1 MSAILKA
8 KNINF
13 AYGPNRILTDVN
25 VQFEKGK
32 VHAIIGRS
40 GSGKTTLLSIL
51 SGISNYQNGSII
63 YKGKEISRVSLSK
76 YRKETSII
84 FQSFNLIS
92 YLNAIQNII
101 VSLDIMNEP
110 GNKKEKAMHL
120 LQQVGIAEK
129 DWYRP
134 CDKLSGGQQQRVAI
148 ARSLACES
156 EVIFADEPT
165 GNLDS
170 KTSTEITNLLCN
182 LAAAHNKCV
191 ICVTHDLKFKNKADI
206 VYLIKDGKIEI

>member
-1 MSAILKA
+1 MNTILKA

-13 AYGPNRILTDVN
+13 AYDKNPILTDIN

-32 VHAIIGRS
+32 VHAIIGTS

-63 YKGKEISRVSLSK
+63 YKGNEISRVSLSK

-84 FQSFNLIS
+84 FQNFNLIS
-92 YLNAIQNII
+92 YLNAVQNIV
-101 VSLDIMNEP
+101 VSLDIMNQP
-110 GNKKEKAMHL
+110 GDKKQKAKSL
-120 LQQVGIAEK
+120 LQQVGILEK

-134 CDKLSGGQQQRVAI
+134 CEKLSGGQQQRVAI

-170 KTSTEITNLLCN
+170 KTSKDITDLLCN
-182 LAAAHNKCV
+182 LAATHNKCV
-191 ICVTHDLKFKNKADI
+191 ICVTHDMKFKNKADV

>member
-1 MSAILKA
+1 MNAILKA

-13 AYGPNRILTDVN
+13 AYDKTTILSDIN

-32 VHAIIGRS
+32 VHAIIGTS

-63 YKGKEISRVSLSK
+63 YKGQEISRVSLSK

-84 FQSFNLIS
+84 FQNFNLIS
-92 YLNAIQNII
+92 YLNAVQNII
-101 VSLDIMNEP
+101 VSLDIMNDP
-110 GNKKEKAMHL
+110 GDKREKAKSL
-120 LQQVGIAEK
+120 LQQVGILEK

-134 CDKLSGGQQQRVAI
+134 CEKLSGGQQQRVAI
-148 ARSLACES
+148 ARALACES

-170 KTSTEITNLLCN
+170 KTSKEITELLCN
-182 LAAAHNKCV
+182 LAFTHNKCV
-191 ICVTHDLKFKNKADI
+191 ICVTHDMKFKNKADV
-206 VYLIKDGKIEI
+206 VYLIKDGKIEV

>member
-1 MSAILKA
+1 MNAILKA

-13 AYGPNRILTDVN
+13 AYDQTTILSDIN

-32 VHAIIGRS
+32 VHAIIGTS

-63 YKGKEISRVSLSK
+63 YKGQEISRVSLSK

-84 FQSFNLIS
+84 FQNFNLIS
-92 YLNAIQNII
+92 YLNAVQNII
-101 VSLDIMNEP
+101 ISLDIMNEP
-110 GNKKEKAMHL
+110 GDKREKAKSL
-120 LQQVGIAEK
+120 LQQVGILEK

-134 CDKLSGGQQQRVAI
+134 CEKLSGGQQQRVAI
-148 ARSLACES
+148 ARALACES

-170 KTSTEITNLLCN
+170 KTSKEITELLCN
-182 LAAAHNKCV
+182 LAFTHNKCV
-191 ICVTHDLKFKNKADI
+191 ICVTHDMKFKNKADV
-206 VYLIKDGKIEI
+206 VYLIKDGKIEV